1 MITPQTMQSELIIFV
16 GVVIGMKLIT
26 LKAELFCDSVCRP
39 DGVEVDFVN
48 RNDIEQKKV
57 AIVAYGCNKT
67 RLVPLEQLKI
77 IRKVEEGET

>member
-1 MITPQTMQSELIIFV
+1 
-16 GVVIGMKLIT
+16 MKLIT